1 MITATQRP
9 VSLRVGDFQV
19 ESLGVEWPDY
29 FQGYGLGPRSTFHY
43 CAYGIGDTEEEA
55 LADCLEMAAQQGF
68 DVDGETEERIRAE
81 YGPADDSET
90 ALEALGVEEEGE
102 DLDETPF
109 FHVGI
114 KWNCR
119 EEERL
124 ERVKKLAN
132 VDFLHYQDYCPQGP
146 SSRYSGLQEWG
157 YTRRIDPDDTSVS
170 YGDLMRPDDCPESA
184 VKYLEALSTDA
195 TEEGE
200 LYFFLPYASGS
211 DYSGSTVEKANC
223 REFLESYGE
232 EGFVWEAHGGHNTY
246 AVVLGLT
253 GLLECPDDTFDSILG
268 IVEGLEDYP
277 LIDDEAL
284 STLEMEGADEAWES
298 WVAADFRRDLEKKF
312 EGVEF
317 EWPADSE
324 LRPFFERMAEKVGE
338 YWFNEGYG
346 PDMYIR
352 LDKVVE
358 GIDLDALAPY
368 AIRGGKHE

>member
-1 MITATQRP
+1 MNTTATQRP
-9 VSLRVGDFQV
+9 VTLRMGEFQV

-29 FQGYGLGPRSTFHY
+29 FQGYGLGPRSTFNY

-55 LADCLEMAAQQGF
+55 LADCLDMVAQQGF

-102 DLDETPF
+102 ELDETPF

-124 ERVKKLAN
+124 ARVKKLAN
-132 VDFLHYQDYCPQGP
+132 VDYLHYQDYCPQGP
-146 SSRYSGLQEWG
+146 SSRYTGLQEWG
-157 YTRRIDPDDTSVS
+157 YTRRIDPDSKAVS
-170 YGDLMRPDDCPESA
+170 YGDLMQPADCPESA

-223 REFLESYGE
+223 REFLE
-232 EGFVWEAHGGHNTY
+232 GG
-246 AVVLGLT
+246 L
-253 GLLECPDDTFDSILG
+253 CLG
-268 IVEGLEDYP
+268 IARGPQHLRRCTRVD
-277 LIDDEAL
+277 
-284 STLEMEGADEAWES
+284 GAPGM
-298 WVAADFRRDLEKKF
+298 RRRYF
-312 EGVEF
+312 
-317 EWPADSE
+317 
-324 LRPFFERMAEKVGE
+324 
-338 YWFNEGYG
+338 
-346 PDMYIR
+346 
-352 LDKVVE
+352 
-358 GIDLDALAPY
+358 
-368 AIRGGKHE
+368 